1 MSRSGIWAC
10 VPAAGSGARMQS
22 SVPKQYLPILGRP
35 VLWRTLERLCACQSV
50 AGVMVGFAPRDPHWA
65 SLAGLLGGLTKP
77 VATCEGGA
85 RRADTVLNMLRA
97 LAGRATD
104 DDWVLVHDAVRP
116 CVRVEDIERLV
127 QEAGGTADGGL
138 LALPVA
144 DTVKRT
150 DAGGLVTETVPRAGL
165 WRALTPQMFRL
176 GRLREALE
184 RTMKM
189 NVEITDEAMAIELT
203 GGHPRVVASHPDN
216 LKITHPGDL
225 ALAELYLKQQS

>member
-22 SVPKQYLPILGRP
+22 SIPKQYLPLLDRP
-35 VLWRTLERLCACQSV
+35 VLWRTLERLCSCQSV
-50 AGVMVGFAPRDPHWA
+50 AGVMVGHARVDPRWP
-65 SLAGLLGGLTKP
+65 SLEALLGGLKKP
-77 VATCEGGA
+77 VATCIGGA
-85 RRADTVLNMLRA
+85 RRADTVLNMLKA
-97 LAGRATD
+97 LAGRASD
-104 DDWVLVHDAVRP
+104 DDWVMVHDAVRP
-116 CVRVEDIERLV
+116 CVRVEDIDRLV
-127 QEAGGTADGGL
+127 REAGRSADGGL

-150 DAGGLVTETVPRAGL
+150 DSEGRVTETVPRAGL

-184 RTMKM
+184 KTVNM

-203 GGHPRVVASHPDN
+203 GGRPLAVAGHPDN
-216 LKITHPGDL
+216 IKITHPGDL
-225 ALAELYLKQQS
+225 VLAELYLKQQS

>member
-1 MSRSGIWAC
+1 
-10 VPAAGSGARMQS
+10 MQS
-22 SVPKQYLPILGRP
+22 SVPKQYLSLLGRP
-35 VLWRTLERLCACQSV
+35 VLWRTLERLCASQSV
-50 AGVMVGFAPRDPHWA
+50 AGVMVGHAPGDPYWA
-65 SLAGLLGGLTKP
+65 SLTGLLGGLTKP
-77 VATCEGGA
+77 VVACEGGSC
-85 RRADTVLNMLRA
+85 RANTVLNMLKA
-97 LAGRATD
+97 LAGRVAD

-116 CVRVEDIERLV
+116 CVRVEDIDRLV

-150 DAGGLVTETVPRAGL
+150 DAGGRVTETVPRAGL
-165 WRALTPQMFRL
+165 WRALTPQIFRL

-184 RTMKM
+184 RTVKM

-203 GGHPRVVASHPDN
+203 GGHPRVVAGHPDN

-225 ALAELYLKQQS
+225 ALAELYLKQQT